1 MNRFLANRYPIG
13 NDFRVDVI
21 EPYQPEFGLSEGER
35 GAGGEL
41 EGGLLRL
48 MAIGNQATEEIDEE
62 GGGAAMAGV
71 FDLGDVFE
79 LVEDGLDTG
88 PFAQYQL
95 IRP

>member
-1 MNRFLANRYPIG
+1 
-13 NDFRVDVI
+13 
-21 EPYQPEFGLSEGER
+21 
-35 GAGGEL
+35 
-41 EGGLLRL
+41 

-62 GGGAAMAGV
+62 VGGAAMAGV

-79 LVEDGLDTG
+79 LVEDGLDNG